1 MIRLQEY
8 KEGEIVLPDGELG
21 KGFCILESG
30 VLEVIREDRV
40 LSEIDMAGAIFGELS
55 ELLSLKRDAVIR
67 AKTPARVRHVEES
80 IANICEKNPQVALKL
95 LRTLGRRLYRMNKVA
110 VRGDSQ
116 NNIFRKASGDSEE
129 VTAAE
134 NKVTILIVDDK
145 PNIIK
150 QLSDIFAKSEW
161 VVEGAH
167 DEASAL
173 SACES
178 RGFSSILISMGLPAD
193 TAVDLRR
200 KLKTNHNVL
209 NTPVLG
215 MIVKGDE
222 AAQKKALNS
231 GFSDCITKPFD
242 PNKTEAVMYKVMN
255 LDSSARY
262 FKFVDDYLYFKV
274 PNELS
279 NFVINDI
286 KENMDNR
293 IRNTINEGIVKLI
306 IDVSELEE
314 VGEEAIEVVGDFA
327 EKIEDMSLPMR
338 GAIVAVGEDA
348 EMWNNLDG
356 CEEWG
361 ICEDLES
368 AQEHL
373 SQELESEEAEETE
386 TATEAGTETEAQ
398 PEAGEG
404 AEEQP
409 EAGAGEE
416 K

>member
-8 KEGEIVLPDGELG
+8 KEGEIVLADGELG

-40 LSEIDMAGAIFGELS
+40 LSEIDMEGAIFGELS

-67 AKTPARVRHVEES
+67 AKTSARVRHVEENLAS
-80 IANICEKNPQVALKL
+80 ICEKNPQVALKL
-95 LRTLGRRLYRMNKVA
+95 LRTLGRRLYRMNKIA

-129 VTAAE
+129 ETASE

-150 QLSDIFAKSEW
+150 QLSEIFARSEW
-161 VVEGAH
+161 AVEGAH

-173 SACES
+173 SACER
-178 RGFSSILISMGLPAD
+178 RGFSSILISMGLPAH

-209 NTPVLG
+209 NTPILG

-242 PNKTEAVMYKVMN
+242 PNKTEAIMYKVMN

-274 PNELS
+274 PGELS

-293 IRNTINEGIVKLI
+293 IRNTINEGIVKLV
-306 IDVSELEE
+306 IDVSGLDE
-314 VGEEAIEVVGDFA
+314 VGEEAIEVVGEFA

-338 GAIVAVGEDA
+338 GAIVATGEDA

-356 CEEWG
+356 CEDWG
-361 ICEDLES
+361 ICEDLQS
-368 AQEHL
+368 ATEHL
-373 SQELESEEAEETE
+373 SQEPESEEE
-386 TATEAGTETEAQ
+386 
-398 PEAGEG
+398 EAGE
-404 AEEQP
+404 
-409 EAGAGEE
+409 
-416 K
+416 